1 MDKGLNFQFRRG
13 LVPQGSNVLQG
24 HLPGQ
29 HHPLGTHVVGSAGSS
44 PVGDARLGGH
54 VDINVRGKVLAGV
67 QHTQVSHNKGIHA
80 RLRGGLDGL
89 GQAVGLLIGGQGVH
103 GQVDL
108 AAAGVGID
116 DALRQLLRRKVG
128 RSRAHSK
135 FRQAAIHSVRAVV
148 DGVPQAFQIARR
160 GQQFR
165 DLQHFQIPLF
175 SACLPSQALTRQLS
189 QRESPWQ
196 NGLYLC
202 QTEMLPGS
210 ALIFTFSNSYSRCRP
225 RRSFS
230 GGPRRS
236 WRSNNDR
243 SGLSQRNSSP

>member
-148 DGVPQAFQIARR
+148 DGVPQALQIARR

-165 DLQHFQIPLF
+165 DLQHNVILSFYR
-175 SACLPSQALTRQLS
+175 SDSHNKLP
-189 QRESPWQ
+189 
-196 NGLYLC
+196 
-202 QTEMLPGS
+202 LPGS
-210 ALIFTFSNSYSRCRP
+210 LLHLLQAFTSGFYSRCRP

-230 GGPRRS
+230 GAPRRS